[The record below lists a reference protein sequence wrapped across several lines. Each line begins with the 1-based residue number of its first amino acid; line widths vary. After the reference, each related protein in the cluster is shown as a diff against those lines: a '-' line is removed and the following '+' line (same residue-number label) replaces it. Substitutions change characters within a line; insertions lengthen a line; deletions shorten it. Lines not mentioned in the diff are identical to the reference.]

1 MRPAKRARATEGRQ
15 LDRDWVADARRG
27 GAAPR
32 ACRACFLRGAAAL
45 LMGIVDLTG
54 SLGQAPPRLRQAA
67 PGRAPIGCSLVTVRN
82 WLHVLAPFGAAGFD
96 PCPRRSMSGMA
107 ASHAS
112 RSTVPRFST
121 PSMMRFRAN
130 SWRQWSGPT
139 NRLMKASVSPATRGR
154 GSTSSVAPPK
164 RAGSRRWRSVTKGAL
179 TGPATSRSPKAA
191 EALPA
196 SGSTCFSDPPG
207 GQAFREERRC
217 AGGSACGSS

>member
-1 MRPAKRARATEGRQ
+1 M
-15 LDRDWVADARRG
+15 
-27 GAAPR
+27 
-32 ACRACFLRGAAAL
+32 RGAAAL

-54 SLGQAPPRLRQAA
+54 SLGQAPRRLRQAA
-67 PGRAPIGCSLVTVRN
+67 RGRAPIGCSLAKRARLGIGLTSQRRC
-82 WLHVLAPFGAAGFD
+82 GAAGFD

-130 SWRQWSGPT
+130 SWRQWSGLT

-179 TGPATSRSPKAA
+179 TGPAPSRSPKAA